1 MPSPQRKLEVNP
13 PTPFGCSNT
22 LKYYYH
28 KQFFLSSP
36 TGRQKFPLWGNEPL
50 RYGGYLPIF
59 GVICTSDKHMYNMR
73 LVFWTCLGVKKGD
86 RVAIY
91 LPMIIELVIAMLA
104 CARIGAVH
112 SIVVNYLH
120 KILHV
125 FSSYHHIYNLMS
137 YIIFCKSK
145 LFHNLNSILSFVFLS
160 IFPLLQIACKQ
171 PPPPP
176 PYPLYHQISKPSH
189 FFPIILFEHFVD
201 YSHFLLNICIILKLN
216 SWVVCFKVWIW

>member
-1 MPSPQRKLEVNP
+1 
-13 PTPFGCSNT
+13 
-22 LKYYYH
+22 
-28 KQFFLSSP
+28 
-36 TGRQKFPLWGNEPL
+36 
-50 RYGGYLPIF
+50 
-59 GVICTSDKHMYNMR
+59 
-73 LVFWTCLGVKKGD
+73 
-86 RVAIY
+86 
-91 LPMIIELVIAMLA
+91 MIIELVIAMLA

-176 PYPLYHQISKPSH
+176 LPTIISSNIQTSH
-189 FFPIILFEHFVD
+189 FFSIKLFKLFVD
-201 YSHFLLNICIILKLN
+201 YSHFLLNICIILKLRELCVLKYEYGN
-216 SWVVCFKVWIW
+216 AQKLTEIYFTYRLGEGGYLLYFSDNLRLNFQTTTILAL